1 MKTITWINAS
11 AVVAVATLALGI
23 AGWDVAG
30 SRGVIR
36 PGAFPASQTVL
47 VAQIETSWLPASTAR
62 REIEQRTALIEQF
75 AQEQGIDLRV
85 TDADTSVRT
94 RDGAGARLE
103 EPLFHFARSFEFH
116 VRRPQDVDLLRGTLA
131 TWSVDLR
138 DEERQVEVNTRAPG
152 PAF

>member
-11 AVVAVATLALGI
+11 AVVAVAALALGV

-36 PGAFPASQTVL
+36 AGAFPASQTVL

>member
-30 SRGVIR
+30 SRGVIHA
-36 PGAFPASQTVL
+36 GEFPAAQTVL
-47 VAQIETSWLPASTAR
+47 VAQIETRWLPASTAR
-62 REIEQRTALIEQF
+62 REIEQHTALIEQF

-103 EPLFHFARSFEFH
+103 KPLFHFERSFEFH

-131 TWSVDLR
+131 TWSVDLQ

-152 PAF
+152 PA